1 MGFFW
6 VSYSLWALSSQ
17 MTKSSK
23 IVSYWKSSNIISP
36 LMVIAVRIGEGVV
49 IGSCL
54 EARERANFLVV
65 TRTVKTLE

>member
-1 MGFFW
+1 
-6 VSYSLWALSSQ
+6 

-23 IVSYWKSSNIISP
+23 IVSYSKSSSINSP
-36 LMVIAVRIGEGVV
+36 LMVKAVRIGEGVV

-54 EARERANFLVV
+54 EARDKANFLVV